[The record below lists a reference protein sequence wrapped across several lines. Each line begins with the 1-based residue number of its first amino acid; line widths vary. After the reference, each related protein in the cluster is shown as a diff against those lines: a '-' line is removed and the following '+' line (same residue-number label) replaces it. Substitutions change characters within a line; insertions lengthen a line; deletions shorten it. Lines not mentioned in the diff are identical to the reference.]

1 MSARWAAMQQIV
13 TATKRETGVEIRYE
27 RQSDIV
33 GAFFTYSQLIDMK
46 INALDLL
53 KDPEMYL
60 FDERGLMIRMS
71 DKKSAKNNPFSSR

>member
-1 MSARWAAMQQIV
+1 MHQIITAA
-13 TATKRETGVEIRYE
+13 KRETGVEIQYE
-27 RQSDIV
+27 DQSNIL

-60 FDERGLMIRMS
+60 FDETGRSIRMS
-71 DKKSAKNNPFSSR
+71 SEKSAKDNPFI